1 MQYMLGVDV
10 GGTFTDLTLVHTPS
24 GGVAVHKVRSTP
36 DDPSRAIMT
45 GIAELL
51 QREGVG
57 YEALG
62 YLAHGTTVATNAL
75 IEKRGARTALLVT
88 KGFRD
93 LLDIAD
99 QTRPSLYDLQTPAA
113 APVIPPDRRF
123 EVDERVGADG
133 LVVNAVDMGGVD
145 AVIAQIAAA
154 DPESVAI
161 CFLFS
166 FLNPAHE
173 LAVAERVRA
182 ALPNAFVSTS
192 ADVVPEFREYP
203 RLSTTVLNAYLG
215 PVVRR
220 YLERFARAVLDAGV
234 PVSPYVT
241 QSNGGVLSIAET
253 IAAPIRIALSGPSAG
268 VVASAHL
275 CRAIGHENLIT
286 FDMGGT
292 SADISLIQ
300 GGTPLVSLDRRVER
314 FPVRV
319 PMLDIVTIG
328 AGGGSIAQIDEGGA
342 LKVGPRSAGAAPG
355 PACYGNGGNDPT
367 VTDANAVLGRV
378 NPAGILGGSMS
389 LDVDAARRVIDT
401 RIASPMGVD
410 VTAAAEGIVR
420 VINAT
425 MVRAVRG
432 VSVQRGHD
440 PSDFTLVAFG
450 GAGPLH
456 AVELADEL
464 GIPRIVVPAAAG
476 TLCSYG
482 LVVADVRVDGVRSE
496 LLHPAKLSDAAR
508 VPDLL
513 RALMADGRAVLEKE
527 GIPSER
533 QSFELWVEARY
544 RFQNYELPVAV
555 SLEEADLAAQTLA
568 QTVVD
573 RFHAEHARVYGHA
586 RPRAAVEFVNVRC
599 TAVGSLPKAEA
610 RRLPHRAARDAPLE
624 PGDVRPVFFRS
635 LGGHVPCA
643 IYQRDSL
650 RAGDVIPGPAVV
662 EQLDTTTLL
671 PPGYVITVDEWHNL
685 HITNRESA

>member
-10 GGTFTDLTLVHTPS
+10 GGTFTDLTLVHTLS
-24 GGVAVHKVRSTP
+24 GDVAVHKVRSTP
-36 DDPSRAIMT
+36 ADPSQAIMT

-51 QREGVG
+51 HREGVR

-88 KGFRD
+88 RGFRD
-93 LLDIAD
+93 LLDLAD
-99 QTRPSLYDLQTPAA
+99 QTRPSLYDLQTPASE
-113 APVIPPDRRF
+113 PVVPAHRRF
-123 EVDERVGADG
+123 EVAERVGADG
-133 LVVNAVDMGGVD
+133 TVVHPLDPDDVD
-145 AVIAQIAAA
+145 AAIA
-154 DPESVAI
+154 SVAATHPEAI
-161 CFLFS
+161 AVCFLFS
-166 FLNPAHE
+166 FLDPAHE
-173 LAVAERVRA
+173 LAVAARVRA
-182 ALPNAFVSTS
+182 ALPDVFVSTS
-192 ADVVPEFREYP
+192 AEVVPEFREYP

-220 YLERFARAVLDAGV
+220 YLQRFEAAVREVGV
-234 PVSPYVT
+234 RVSPYVT

-253 IAAPIRIALSGPSAG
+253 LAAPIRIALSGPSAG

-275 CRAIGHENLIT
+275 GRAIGHANLIT

-300 GGTPLVSLDRRVER
+300 GGTPLVSLDRRVDR

-328 AGGGSIAQIDEGGA
+328 AGGGSIARIDEGGA
-342 LKVGPRSAGAAPG
+342 LKVGPRSAGADPG
-355 PACYGNGGNDPT
+355 PACYGHGGVEPT

-378 NPAGILGGSMS
+378 NPSGILGGSMA
-389 LDVDAARRVIDT
+389 LDLDAARRAIEE
-401 RIASPMGVD
+401 RIAAPMGVET
-410 VTAAAEGIVR
+410 VAAAEGIVR

-425 MVRAVRG
+425 MVRAIRG

-464 GIPRIVVPAAAG
+464 GIPRILVPAAAG

-496 LLHPAKLSDAAR
+496 LLRPQDPAAAAR
-508 VPDLL
+508 VPELL
-513 RALMADGRAVLEKE
+513 ASLMAEGRTVLEQE
-527 GIPSER
+527 GIPPER
-533 QSFELWVEARY
+533 QGFELWVEARY
-544 RFQNYELPVAV
+544 RFQNYELPVPVAAD
-555 SLEEADLAAQTLA
+555 EATGQGPALARAL
-568 QTVVD
+568 VE

-586 RPRAAVEFVNVRC
+586 RPRAEVEFVNVRG
-599 TAVGSLPKAEA
+599 TAVGSLPKAELHL
-610 RRLPHRAARDAPLE
+610 LPPRAEGDGHLE
-624 PGDVRPVFFRS
+624 PAEVRPVFFRN

-643 IYQRDSL
+643 IYQRSSL
-650 RAGDVIPGPAVV
+650 RAGDVLAGPAIV
-662 EQLDTTTLL
+662 EQLDSTTLL
-671 PPGYVITVDEWHNL
+671 PPGYRLAVDERHNL
-685 HITNRESA
+685 HIAKRDAA